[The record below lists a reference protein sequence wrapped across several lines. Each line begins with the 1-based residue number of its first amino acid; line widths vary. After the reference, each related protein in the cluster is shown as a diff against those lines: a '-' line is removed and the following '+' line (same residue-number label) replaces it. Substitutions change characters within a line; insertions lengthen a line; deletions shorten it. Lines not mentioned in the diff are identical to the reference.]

1 MSRSKGM
8 KKNNSSILTRKFN
21 KPDLRA
27 DCTCTCWSTDR
38 SSFIS
43 GSAGGTA
50 SSAGLA
56 PPCVPDKSLADTAAA
71 VDDGLDTMIIWVH
84 TRHLKRAAAPL
95 ILEGSIRYF
104 FPHSSQMTIMV
115 ALLK

>member
-1 MSRSKGM
+1 MGM

-21 KPDLRA
+21 GPDLRV
-27 DCTCTCWSTDR
+27 DCTCTCGSPDR

-43 GSAGGTA
+43 GSAGGAA

-56 PPCVPDKSLADTAAA
+56 APFVSGKPLGGTVVA
-71 VDDGLDTMIIWVH
+71 VVDGLETMIIWVH
-84 TRHLKRAAAPL
+84 TRHLNRAAAPL